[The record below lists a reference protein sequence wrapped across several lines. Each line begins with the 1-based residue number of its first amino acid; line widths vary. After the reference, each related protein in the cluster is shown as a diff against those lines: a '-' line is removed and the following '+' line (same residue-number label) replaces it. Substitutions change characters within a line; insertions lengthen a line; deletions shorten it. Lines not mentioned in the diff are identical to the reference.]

1 MRRICKSYLVF
12 TGFGYRLAVFGLIP
26 LFLLGIQVLVVFRG
40 GDGSIPLLLALAGM
54 EAAADSWFL
63 GGIQSKE
70 AEKMDFLKTSAKG
83 MQVLQNALTMDLL
96 RRFFSLAGMLL
107 LCSGIAWLGG
117 GRAAAAVPFW
127 KYVFP
132 LLFGYVLSV
141 LATWSGRFCSTF
153 WVNMVISYL
162 VLILG
167 LVGTILV
174 MRMPVRAVVLL
185 NLTLAALGILCSAL
199 TVRTAMNKVEGSC
212 FDRRERWFHGG
223 TEGEIMD
230 KKTKMLVIGIGITL
244 FVFGVIFAWYAGTR
258 IGADVGEFM
267 YNVHH

>member
-12 TGFGYRLAVFGLIP
+12 TGFWYRLAVFGVIP
-26 LFLLGIQVLVVFRG
+26 LFLLGIQVLIVFRG

-63 GGIQSKE
+63 GGIQSKG

-83 MQVLQNALTMDLL
+83 MRVLQNALTMDLL
-96 RRFFSLAGMLL
+96 RRFTSLTAMLL
-107 LCSGIAWLGG
+107 LCSGIAWLCG
-117 GRAAAAVPFW
+117 GRAAAAAMPFW

-132 LLFGYVLSV
+132 LLFSYLLSV

-174 MRMPVRAVVLL
+174 VRMPVRAAVLL
-185 NLTLAALGILCSAL
+185 DLTLAALGILCSAL

-212 FDRRERWFHGG
+212 FDGS
-223 TEGEIMD
+223 
-230 KKTKMLVIGIGITL
+230 
-244 FVFGVIFAWYAGTR
+244 
-258 IGADVGEFM
+258 
-267 YNVHH
+267 